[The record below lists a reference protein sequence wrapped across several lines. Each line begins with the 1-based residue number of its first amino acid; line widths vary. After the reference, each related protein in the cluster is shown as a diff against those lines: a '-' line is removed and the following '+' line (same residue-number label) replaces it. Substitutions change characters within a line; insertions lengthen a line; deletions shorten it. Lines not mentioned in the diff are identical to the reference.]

1 MWSSGFQNRSC
12 QRKVK
17 LRLSS
22 RDGFVRPG
30 VDTAQRAVSI
40 NPLKETIMTAAVLD
54 MPLFQRPI
62 SAPGRNATALQ
73 TLMNEWEREAAA
85 DEEESETELMVML
98 SGMVS
103 PSAMSFGDE

>member
-73 TLMNEWEREAAA
+73 TLMNEWEREAA